1 MIHVGIDI
9 GKSTLMV
16 AQSHQTLPVNRW
28 PATPI
33 RLTDPDWH
41 HTLAALVPAG
51 AIVTAEPTG
60 THYLTPIL
68 IALRDRNVTVWQ
80 VPTTTTKHV
89 RAVHVSGGKSDRTD
103 AQALALAA
111 TWIAQ
116 GRPVHGAYPLDLT
129 FDDEVTSLRQLV
141 NAHSL
146 MTRSRTRLL
155 NQLDQLG
162 HSLWPTLVQS
172 KNIWLRAVSAD
183 AITPAEVRALAAF
196 ENLKSVPG
204 YENPAARA
212 ALHKLAALLP
222 DNLPAS
228 NRTRTSIADLHDQVL
243 TLTAQIAQNAE
254 TITTTVQRPPFE
266 KITARWITMP
276 YAVPEQG
283 ELPGNLIAIATLHV
297 ATKGRADTFSRD
309 EFKAAIGAHPK
320 TRQSGDRITR
330 ERVKKGYRPAMV
342 ATRMWTLTLVSP
354 RVQEN
359 PIRRYYASVKSPY
372 RMQAAVGKLARILH
386 AVARDPAG
394 YRVQ

>member
-16 AQSHQTLPVNRW
+16 AQSHETLPTNRW

-41 HTLAALVPAG
+41 RTLAELVPAG

-80 VPTTTTKHV
+80 VPTTATKHI
-89 RAVHVSGGKSDRTD
+89 RSVHVSGGKSDRTD

-116 GRPVHGAYPLDLT
+116 GRHVHGAYPLDLT
-129 FDDEVTSLRQLV
+129 LDDEVTSLRQLV
-141 NAHSL
+141 NAHAR

-162 HSLWPTLVQS
+162 HSFWPALAQS

-183 AITPAEVRALAAF
+183 AITPNEVRALAAF
-196 ENLKSVPG
+196 EDLKSVPG

-212 ALHKLAALLP
+212 ALQRLAELLPADLPTSARTRASVADLHNEVLTISAQIAANADAITSAIERPPFAEVARRWATIPSASPLAIAALLV
-222 DNLPAS
+222 AS
-228 NRTRTSIADLHDQVL
+228 KSRP
-243 TLTAQIAQNAE
+243 E
-254 TITTTVQRPPFE
+254 TFT
-266 KITARWITMP
+266 
-276 YAVPEQG
+276 
-283 ELPGNLIAIATLHV
+283 
-297 ATKGRADTFSRD
+297 RD
-309 EFKAAIGAHPK
+309 EFRATIGAHPK
-320 TRQSGDRITR
+320 TRQSGDHITR

-342 ATRMWTLTLVSP
+342 ATRMWTMNLLSP
-354 RVQEN
+354 NTREN
-359 PIRRYYASVKSPY
+359 PVRTYYNALTTPY
-372 RMQAAVGKLARILH
+372 RMQAAIGKLARILH
-386 AVARDPAG
+386 AVARDPSG

>member
-9 GKSTLMV
+9 GKSVLAV
-16 AQSHQTLPVNRW
+16 AQSHPTLPPHKWRCEL
-28 PATPI
+28 I
-33 RLTDPDWH
+33 RLDDANWH
-41 HTLAALVPAG
+41 HTLRALVPAG

-68 IALRDRNVTVWQ
+68 TALRDRNVTIWQ
-80 VPTTTTKHV
+80 VPTTTTKHI
-89 RAVHVSGGKSDRTD
+89 RAVHISSGKSDRTD
-103 AQALALAA
+103 AQALALIA

-116 GRPVHGAYPLDLT
+116 GRHVHGAYPLDIVLN
-129 FDDEVTSLRQLV
+129 DEVAALRALI
-141 NAHSL
+141 NAHAR

-162 HSLWPTLVQS
+162 HSLWPALAQA
-172 KNIWLRAVSAD
+172 KIAWLRAVSAD
-183 AITPAEVRALAAF
+183 AITPDEVRALAARDD
-196 ENLKSVPG
+196 LATLHA
-204 YENPAARA
+204 YRHPAARA
-212 ALHKLAALLP
+212 ALRKLAATLP
-222 DNLPAS
+222 DDVPAS
-228 NRTRTSIADLHDQVL
+228 PRTRASIADLHDQVL

-254 TITTTVQRPPFE
+254 TITTTVQRPPYE
-266 KITARWITMP
+266 DITARWMTVP
-276 YAVPEQG
+276 YAVPKTG

>member
-9 GKSTLMV
+9 GKSVLV
-16 AQSHQTLPVNRW
+16 LAQSHPTLPPHQWRTTTINLTEPDWYQTLR
-28 PATPI
+28 
-33 RLTDPDWH
+33 
-41 HTLAALVPAG
+41 ALVPAG

-68 IALRDRNVTVWQ
+68 IALRDRNVTIWQ

-89 RAVHVSGGKSDRTD
+89 RAVHISSGKSDRTD
-103 AQALALAA
+103 AQALALTA

-116 GRPVHGAYPLDLT
+116 GRPPHGAYPLDLT
-129 FDDEVTSLRQLV
+129 LNDEVATLRTLI
-141 NAHSL
+141 NAHAR

-162 HSLWPTLVQS
+162 HSLWPALAQS

-183 AITPAEVRALAAF
+183 AITPAEVRALAARD
-196 ENLKSVPG
+196 NLKSVPG
-204 YENPAARA
+204 YETPAARA
-212 ALHKLAALLP
+212 ALRKLAAALP
-222 DNLPAS
+222 EDLPAS
-228 NRTRTSIADLHDQVL
+228 PRTRASIADLHNEVL
-243 TLTAQIAQNAE
+243 TITAQIASNAAA
-254 TITTTVQRPPFE
+254 ITSAVQRPPFAD
-266 KITARWITMP
+266 ITARWTTMP
-276 YAVPEQG
+276 YAIPEQG
-283 ELPGNLIAIATLHV
+283 ELPGNLITIATLHV
-297 ATKGRADTFSRD
+297 ATKGRAETFSRD

-330 ERVKKGYRPAMV
+330 DRVKKGYRPAMV
-342 ATRMWTLTLVSP
+342 ATRMWTMTLISP

-359 PIRRYYASVKSPY
+359 PVRTYYNALTTPY
-372 RMQAAVGKLARILH
+372 RMQAAVGKLAKLLH